1 MSCAAVAKDMG
12 GAVIMHACVSKR
24 LCEICN
30 KITTML
36 VYCGKAIL
44 PQYIPTSQYLG
55 IYS

>member
-36 VYCGKAIL
+36 VRLYYHNIYQQANIL
-44 PQYIPTSQYLG
+44 VYIAN
-55 IYS
+55 